1 MKIGL
6 MVFLAN
12 TRENNS
18 KRSYD
23 SIREVAQQAET
34 DGFDSIWLPD
44 HFFYRNLGEP
54 TRGIW
59 ECWTML
65 SALAVATQRVEIGTL
80 VTCNSFRNPAILAKM
95 ATTVDEISH
104 GRLILGVG
112 AGWNEPEY
120 QAFGLPY
127 DHRVGRF
134 QEALQIL
141 KPLLREGHVD
151 FKGHYYQAPNCEIL
165 PRGPRSEG
173 PPLMV
178 GSEGGPRMLKLAAQ
192 YADLWN
198 TGYMGKPETLA
209 DRRAKIE
216 TACHKLGRDPAML
229 GITALIGLWF
239 SDLQANKP
247 KFFDDPLTGTAQEIA
262 EAMRGYAEIGV
273 QHIMFQCEPYTL
285 EARQRLTEA
294 LHLYRGMK
302 QHPRTSTT
310 ARHS

>member
-12 TRENNS
+12 DRENNS
-18 KRSYD
+18 KRPYD
-23 SIREVAQQAET
+23 SIRAIAQEAET

-44 HFFYRNLGEP
+44 HFFYRNPGEP

-65 SALAVATQRVEIGTL
+65 AALAEATERVEIGTL
-80 VTCNSFRNPAILAKM
+80 VVCNSFRNPAILAKM
-95 ATTVDEISH
+95 ATTVDEVSH

-120 QAFGLPY
+120 QAFGVPF
-127 DHRVGRF
+127 DHRADRF
-134 QEALQIL
+134 EEALQIL

-151 FKGHYYQAPNCEIL
+151 FAGQYYQARNCDVV

-178 GSEGGPRMLKLAAQ
+178 GSEGPRMLKLTAQ

-198 TGYMGKPETLA
+198 TGYMGKPETMA
-209 DRRAKIE
+209 ERFAKIE
-216 TACHKLGRDPAML
+216 AACREIGRDPATL

-239 SDLQANKP
+239 PDLQAKKP
-247 KFFDDPLTGTAQEIA
+247 KFFDNPLTGTVQEIA
-262 EAMRGYAEIGV
+262 AAMRGYAELGV
-273 QHIMFQCEPYTL
+273 QHIMFQCEPYVP
-285 EARQRLTEA
+285 EARKRLTEA
-294 LHLYRGMK
+294 LQLYRGMD
-302 QHPRTSTT
+302 QQ
-310 ARHS
+310 